1 MQERL
6 RKIGGRLEV
15 TSSKQGTML
24 TASVRL
30 SSELAQ
36 IKIADGRTRL
46 IDGERLRSQT
56 RVSRAKRHR
65 SIVPFSL

>member
-15 TSSKQGTML
+15 RSSNQGTML

-30 SSELAQ
+30 S
-36 IKIADGRTRL
+36 
-46 IDGERLRSQT
+46 
-56 RVSRAKRHR
+56 
-65 SIVPFSL
+65 